1 MTELKFAVG
10 NPGTKKTYKVE
21 KKDSDAQAFFG
32 MKVGQEFN
40 GELLGLNG
48 YKLKITGGSD
58 HSGFPMRAE
67 IEGSAKKKI
76 LLRTGD
82 IGFRKRRYHNV
93 SSAEGAK
100 KKLKQTYPGE
110 RRRKSIRGNI
120 ISEETGQINC
130 KVISAGKE
138 TPEKLLGLEIQSE
151 EVPKVEKTKEEKPK
165 EEVPKAEEKP
175 KEEVPKVEKTKEEK

>member
-1 MTELKFAVG
+1 MAELKFAVG

-40 GELLGLNG
+40 GELIGFNG

-67 IEGSAKKKI
+67 IEGSSKKKI

-110 RRRKSIRGNI
+110 RRRKSVRGNI
-120 ISEETGQINC
+120 ISEDTVQINC

-138 TPEKLLGLEIQSE
+138 TPEKLLGLEVQAE
-151 EVPKVEKTKEEKPK
+151 EAPVKEENKAEPKEEKKAEPK
-165 EEVPKAEEKP
+165 EE
-175 KEEVPKVEKTKEEK
+175 KTE

>member
-1 MTELKFAVG
+1 MAEFKFAVG
-10 NPGTKKTYKVE
+10 NRGTKKTYKVE

-32 MKVGQEFN
+32 MKIGQEFN

-58 HSGFPMRAE
+58 YSGFPMKAE
-67 IEGSAKKKI
+67 IPGSAKTKI
-76 LLRTGD
+76 LLRTGN

-110 RRRKSIRGNI
+110 RRRKSVRGNT
-120 ISEETGQINC
+120 ISEDTVQINC

-138 TPEKLLGLEIQSE
+138 TPEKLLGLEVQAKES
-151 EVPKVEKTKEEKPK
+151 PKVEKPKTEKPK
-165 EEVPKAEEKP
+165 
-175 KEEVPKVEKTKEEK
+175 KEKVESKEKTE

>member
-1 MTELKFAVG
+1 MAEFKFAVG

-40 GELLGLNG
+40 GELLGFNG

-58 HSGFPMRAE
+58 YSGFPMKAE

-76 LLRTGD
+76 LLRTGNV
-82 IGFRKRRYHNV
+82 GFRKRRYHNV

-110 RRRKSIRGNI
+110 RRRKSVRGNT
-120 ISEETGQINC
+120 ISEDTVQINC

-138 TPEKLLGLEIQSE
+138 TPEKLLGLEIQTEKAPKDEKPKE
-151 EVPKVEKTKEEKPK
+151 EKPAEVKKTPVKKEEKPK
-165 EEVPKAEEKP
+165 EEKIK
-175 KEEVPKVEKTKEEK
+175 